1 MNDDTLMLLE
11 AALFAADVAGSRAD
25 ILSQVRTMRAQGKTV
40 QEISTELRRIAE
52 EAIQA
57 LKDASEAP

>member
-11 AALFAADVAGSRAD
+11 AALFAADVAASRAD
-25 ILSQVRTMRAQGKTV
+25 ILSKVRTMRAQGKTV
-40 QEISTELRRIAE
+40 QEMSGELRRIAE
-52 EAIQA
+52 EAIQG